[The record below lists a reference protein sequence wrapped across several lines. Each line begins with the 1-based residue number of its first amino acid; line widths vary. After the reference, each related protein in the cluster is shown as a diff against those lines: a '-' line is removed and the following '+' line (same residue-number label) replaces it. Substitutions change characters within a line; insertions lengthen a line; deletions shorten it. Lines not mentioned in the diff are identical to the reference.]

1 MDVIMPIVGS
11 YLLPFSLWTIMFT
24 MGLSL
29 VPADFRHIVDNSR
42 AFVLGVGSM
51 LLLVPAVGTA
61 IAVIW
66 APTPALT
73 VGFILLATCPGGLLS
88 NLLTNLARGNL
99 ALSVS
104 MSLFVSVVYILT
116 VPVISW
122 AAIWLVLGNDAE
134 IAIPFMSSFTHI
146 VGITVV
152 PVTLGMFARRYFPDA
167 ALRFGGRLK
176 TAATTLLTI
185 IFGLVVI
192 AELPTL
198 RQSFGV
204 VLAMVIG
211 MNAINLLIA
220 LGVSYVGD
228 LARPERVAVVME
240 HLIRQEATAIYVA
253 VTLLGRTDMS
263 LPMIVNT
270 FVGMALSVAFLAW
283 LRRRNEAAGASRGA
297 IVEDAVV

>member
-29 VPADFRHIVDNSR
+29 EPGDFRHIVENSR
-42 AFVLGVGSM
+42 AFVLGTGSM
-51 LLLVPAVGTA
+51 LLLVPIVGTG
-61 IAVIW
+61 IALLW

-88 NLLTNLARGNL
+88 NLLTNLAKGNL

-104 MSLFVSVVYILT
+104 MSLFVSVVYIFT
-116 VPVISW
+116 VPIVSW
-122 AAIWLVLGNDAE
+122 AAIWWVLGNDAE
-134 IAIPFMSSFTHI
+134 IAIPFVSSFTHI

-152 PVTLGMFARRYFPDA
+152 PVSLGMIFRRFFADVAIRY
-167 ALRFGGRLK
+167 GGHLK

-198 RQSFGV
+198 RQSFGI
-204 VLAMVIG
+204 VLAMVVG

-220 LGVSYVGD
+220 LAVSHAGR
-228 LARPERVAVVME
+228 LARPERVAIVME

-263 LPMIVNT
+263 LPMVINT
-270 FVGMALSVAFLAW
+270 FVGMALSVSFLAW
-283 LRRRNEAAGASRGA
+283 LRRRNESQEAGATQA
-297 IVEDAVV
+297 AEKAAF

>member
-1 MDVIMPIVGS
+1 MEVLMPIVGS

-29 VPADFRHIVDNSR
+29 VPTDFRHIVDNSR
-42 AFVLGVGSM
+42 AFVLGVASM
-51 LLLVPAVGTA
+51 LVLVPAVGTA
-61 IAVIW
+61 IALLW
-66 APTPALT
+66 APTPALA

-104 MSLFVSVVYILT
+104 MSLFVSVVYIFA
-116 VPVISW
+116 VPLVSW
-122 AAIWLVLGNDAE
+122 AAILLVLGDDAD
-134 IAIPFMSSFTHI
+134 IAIPFTSSFTHI

-152 PVTLGMFARRYFPDA
+152 PVTLGMIGRRVFPHVA
-167 ALRFGGRLK
+167 VHFGGRLK
-176 TAATTLLTI
+176 TAATTLLTA

-204 VLAMVIG
+204 VLTMVVG
-211 MNAINLLIA
+211 MNAVNLLIA
-220 LGVSYVGD
+220 LGVSYIGRLD
-228 LARPERVAVVME
+228 RPERVAIVME

-270 FVGMALSVAFLAW
+270 FVGMALSVAFLAY
-283 LRRRNEAAGASRGA
+283 LRRRGERDEATIVRV
-297 IVEDAVV
+297 VEDAVS